1 MLKSDC
7 SVVDIHSS
15 TPKSTSGTSIII
27 YLSSTTMLTVVRLDI
42 TTSCRLQASELT
54 SAAETTTKL
63 ISTTKLTSTTKLMTL
78 LTQMKTTIV
87 IQNQTSTLEMVGSER
102 GIPAAKSTT
111 PSITQKSEPSS
122 ILRNTHKTYTSES
135 SHNQSIFDEPKGR
148 ATLPSNNGTLKGK
161 T

>member
-1 MLKSDC
+1 MSGIL
-7 SVVDIHSS
+7 VVDDHSS
-15 TPKSTSGTSIII
+15 TPEITSGTSKING
-27 YLSSTTMLTVVRLDI
+27 LSSTTMLTEVRYDM
-42 TTSCRLQASELT
+42 TTSGRLQTSELKST
-54 SAAETTTKL
+54 AETTTKL

-78 LTQMKTTIV
+78 LTQMMTTIV
-87 IQNQTSTLEMVGSER
+87 IQNQTSTLEMVASER
-102 GIPAAKSTT
+102 GVSAVKSIT

-148 ATLPSNNGTLKGK
+148 ATLPTNNGTLKGK

>member
-1 MLKSDC
+1 MSGIL
-7 SVVDIHSS
+7 VVDDHSS
-15 TPKSTSGTSIII
+15 TPKITSGTSKINE
-27 YLSSTTMLTVVRLDI
+27 LSSTTMLTGVRYDM
-42 TTSCRLQASELT
+42 TTSGRLQTSELI

-63 ISTTKLTSTTKLMTL
+63 ISTTKLTSTAKLMTL
-78 LTQMKTTIV
+78 LSEMTTVV
-87 IQNQTSTLEMVGSER
+87 IQKQTSTLETVGSER
-102 GIPAAKSTT
+102 GISAAKSTT